1 MDNSAHQKYSHIDVH
16 PVSGALGAE
25 IKGVDISIP
34 LEAEV
39 VSEIRD
45 ALLKHLVIFFQ
56 NQVIT
61 PRQQLNFAEQFGIP
75 MEYPQL
81 KGLPD
86 CPLVTEVIKLEHETL
101 NFGGVWHSD
110 TTYLQQP
117 PMASLLY
124 AIEIPPYGGDTL
136 FSNQY
141 MAYETLSDGLKK
153 TLSEL
158 VAVNTSS
165 KPEVSMTREDRM
177 REAGMEL
184 NILSA
189 SHPAVR
195 THPETGNKALFV
207 NKAHTTHFKDW
218 TESESK
224 SLLEFLFQ
232 HQVRTEFTCR
242 FRWEKNSLAFWD
254 NRCVQH
260 HPVNDYQGFRRI
272 MHRVTIAGDKP
283 Y

>member
-61 PRQQLNFAEQFGIP
+61 PRQQLNFAKQFGIP

-195 THPETGNKALFV
+195 THPETGSKALFV

-218 TESESK
+218 TENESK

-232 HQVRTEFTCR
+232 HQVSTEFTCR

>member
-189 SHPAVR
+189 FHPAVR
-195 THPETGNKALFV
+195 THPETGSKALFV

-254 NRCVQH
+254 NRCIQH

>member
-1 MDNSAHQKYSHIDVH
+1 MNNSAHQNYSHIDVK

-34 LEAEV
+34 LDAEV
-39 VSEIRD
+39 VSEIRN

-61 PRQQLNFAEQFGIP
+61 PQQQLNFAEQFGIP

-124 AIEIPPYGGDTL
+124 AIEIPPYGGDTM

-141 MAYETLSDGLKK
+141 MAYETLSEGLKK

-158 VAVNTSS
+158 VGVNTSS

-177 REAGMEL
+177 HETGMEL

-189 SHPAVR
+189 FHPVVR
-195 THPETGNKALFV
+195 THPETGGKSLFV

-260 HPVNDYQGFRRI
+260 NPVNDYQGFRRI

>member
-1 MDNSAHQKYSHIDVH
+1 MDNSVHQKFSHIDVH

-25 IKGVDISIP
+25 ITGVDISLP
-34 LEAEV
+34 LDTEV
-39 VSEIRD
+39 VSEIRK
-45 ALLKHLVIFFQ
+45 ALLNHLVIFFQ

-61 PRQQLNFAEQFGIP
+61 PQQQLNFAEQFGVP

-81 KGLPD
+81 KGLPE

-117 PMASLLY
+117 PMASMLY
-124 AIEIPPYGGDTL
+124 AIEIPTYGGDTL

-153 TLSEL
+153 TISEL

-165 KPEVSMTREDRM
+165 KTEVSMTREDRM
-177 REAGMEL
+177 REAGTEL

-195 THPETGNKALFV
+195 THPETGSKALYV

-218 TESESK
+218 TELESK
-224 SLLEFLFQ
+224 SFLEFLFH

-242 FRWEKNSLAFWD
+242 FSWEKNSLAFWD

-260 HPVNDYQGFRRI
+260 NPVNDYQGFRRI

>member
-1 MDNSAHQKYSHIDVH
+1 MDNSVHQKYSHIDVH

-25 IKGVDISIP
+25 IPGVDISLP
-34 LEAEV
+34 LDTEV
-39 VSEIRD
+39 VSEIRK
-45 ALLKHLVIFFQ
+45 ALLNHLVIFFQ

-61 PRQQLNFAEQFGIP
+61 PQQQLNFAVQFGLPI
-75 MEYPQL
+75 EYPQL
-81 KGLPD
+81 KGLPE
-86 CPLVTEVIKLEHETL
+86 CPLVTEVIKLEHETF

-117 PMASLLY
+117 PMASMLY

-195 THPETGNKALFV
+195 THPEAGSKALYV

-218 TESESK
+218 TELESK
-224 SLLEFLFQ
+224 SLLEFLFH

-242 FRWEKNSLAFWD
+242 FSWEKNSLAFWD

-260 HPVNDYQGFRRI
+260 NPVNDYQGFRRI
-272 MHRVTIAGDKP
+272 MHRVTIAGGKP

>member
-1 MDNSAHQKYSHIDVH
+1 MDNSVHQKYSHIDVN

-61 PRQQLNFAEQFGIP
+61 PRQQLNFSEQFGIP

-124 AIEIPPYGGDTL
+124 AIEIPSYGGDTL

-141 MAYETLSDGLKK
+141 MGYETLSDGLKK

-272 MHRVTIAGDKP
+272 MHRVTIAGDKL

>member
-1 MDNSAHQKYSHIDVH
+1 MDISANQKYFHINVQ

-25 IKGVDISIP
+25 ITGVDISLP
-34 LEAEV
+34 LDAEV
-39 VSEIRD
+39 VEEIRN
-45 ALLKHLVIFFQ
+45 AFLSHLVIFFQ

-61 PRQQLNFAEQFGIP
+61 PLQQLNFAEQFGVP

-81 KGLPD
+81 KGLTE
-86 CPLVTEVIKLEHETL
+86 CPLVTEVIKLEHEKL

-110 TTYLQQP
+110 TAYLKQP
-117 PMASLLY
+117 PMASMLY
-124 AIEIPPYGGDTL
+124 AIEIPPYGGDTI

-141 MAYETLSDGLKK
+141 MAYENLSDGIKK

-158 VAVNTSS
+158 IAVNSSS
-165 KPEVSMTREDRM
+165 KPEVSKTREDRM
-177 REAGMEL
+177 SEAGMEL
-184 NILSA
+184 NVLSA
-189 SHPAVR
+189 LHPAVR
-195 THPETGNKALFV
+195 THPETGRKALYV
-207 NKAHTTHFKDW
+207 NKAHTTHFEDW
-218 TESESK
+218 TEQESK
-224 SLLEFLFQ
+224 SLLEFLFH

-242 FRWEKNSLAFWD
+242 FSWEKNSLAFWD

-260 HPVNDYQGFRRI
+260 NPVNDYQGFRRI

>member
-61 PRQQLNFAEQFGIP
+61 PRQQLKFAEQFGIP

-81 KGLPD
+81 IGLPD